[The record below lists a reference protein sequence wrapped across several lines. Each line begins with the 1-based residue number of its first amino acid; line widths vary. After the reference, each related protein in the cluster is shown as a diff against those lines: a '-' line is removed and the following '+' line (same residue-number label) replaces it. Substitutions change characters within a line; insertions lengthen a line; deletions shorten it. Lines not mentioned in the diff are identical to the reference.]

1 MYSVGGILVGIH
13 GMLSVGDMQPQ
24 VVGLESA
31 VGMQLSVVV
40 CYAISKWHMHGMQ
53 SIVGMKSLVDMHD
66 SVVNMHGMQ

>member
-1 MYSVGGILVGIH
+1 MH

-24 VVGLESA
+24 VVGLQSA
-31 VGMQLSVVV
+31 VGMQLSLVV

-53 SIVGMKSLVDMHD
+53 SIVGMKSLVDMHAD